1 MLYFVYP
8 SIFFLF
14 FFSNVPFTSYHF
26 SPMPIFLT
34 SISFYLILSS
44 VGCISFL
51 SCFPKAPILGL
62 VSSMSPNSSSVSRIY
77 SFPDLCFLPDV
88 FSFPSFHSFSFLNN
102 FWTPWYLL
110 SGLYSSSVRT
120 VLSGVNILLKEW
132 EAGLVWDC
140 SCGDRYLIHP
150 FLAVRWLVSIPWDH
164 RTHSCLCYVMSVMV
178 SSPFCTLSGL
188 HHSLLVKR

>member
-1 MLYFVYP
+1 MLFQLKDCHFLK
-8 SIFFLF
+8 IFHALFCLSSFSFCF

-26 SPMPIFLT
+26 AQCPFSDLNFFL
-34 SISFYLILSS
+34 FNPVLSRLHL
-44 VGCISFL
+44 FPEL
-51 SCFPKAPILGL
+51 FFPKAPILGL
-62 VSSMSPNSSSVSRIY
+62 VSSMSHNSSVSRIY

-120 VLSGVNILLKEW
+120 VLSGANILLKEW

-140 SCGDRYLIHP
+140 SCGDRYLIHH
-150 FLAVRWLVSIPWDH
+150 FRRWS
-164 RTHSCLCYVMSVMV
+164 M
-178 SSPFCTLSGL
+178 
-188 HHSLLVKR
+188 